1 MLFLK
6 GFTKMK
12 TIEEKLKLKI
22 AFEDKE
28 INVLPPKMRV
38 VNKWKTLKE
47 DTSEDEI
54 YNIVAETLSNNV
66 EKQNITIDYLLDVLD
81 MSDFNDLIKDITTY
95 MVNIQKN

>member
-1 MLFLK
+1 
-6 GFTKMK
+6 MK

-66 EKQNITIDYLLDVLD
+66 EKHDITADYLLDVLD
-81 MSDFNDLIKDITTY
+81 MSDFKDLINDISTY

>member
-1 MLFLK
+1 
-6 GFTKMK
+6 MK

-66 EKQNITIDYLLDVLD
+66 EKQNITADNLLDVLD
-81 MSDFNDLIKDITTY
+81 MSDFKDLMSDISTY

>member
-1 MLFLK
+1 
-6 GFTKMK
+6 MK

-38 VNKWKTLKE
+38 VNKWKMLKE

-66 EKQNITIDYLLDVLD
+66 EKQDITTDYLLDVLD
-81 MSDFNDLIKDITTY
+81 ISDFKDLINDISTY

>member
-1 MLFLK
+1 
-6 GFTKMK
+6 MK

-22 AFEDKE
+22 TFEDKE
-28 INVLPPKMRV
+28 ITVLPPKMRV

-66 EKQNITIDYLLDVLD
+66 EKQDITTDYLLDVLD
-81 MSDFNDLIKDITTY
+81 ISDFKDLINDISTY

>member
-1 MLFLK
+1 
-6 GFTKMK
+6 MK

-22 AFEDKE
+22 VFEDKE

-66 EKQNITIDYLLDVLD
+66 EKQDITTDYLLDVLD
-81 MSDFNDLIKDITTY
+81 MSDFKDLISDISTF

>member
-1 MLFLK
+1 
-6 GFTKMK
+6 MK

-22 AFEDKE
+22 TLEDKE

-38 VNKWKTLKE
+38 VNKWKTSKE

-66 EKQNITIDYLLDVLD
+66 EKHDITADYLLDVLD
-81 MSDFNDLIKDITTY
+81 LSDFNDLIKDISTY

>member
-1 MLFLK
+1 
-6 GFTKMK
+6 MK

-22 AFEDKE
+22 TFEDKE

-47 DTSEDEI
+47 DTPEDEI

-81 MSDFNDLIKDITTY
+81 MSDFKDLINDISTY

>member
-1 MLFLK
+1 
-6 GFTKMK
+6 MK

-22 AFEDKE
+22 TFKDKE

-38 VNKWKTLKE
+38 VNKWKTSKE

-66 EKQNITIDYLLDVLD
+66 EKHDITADYLLDVLD
-81 MSDFNDLIKDITTY
+81 LSDFNDLIKDISTY

>member
-1 MLFLK
+1 
-6 GFTKMK
+6 MK

-22 AFEDKE
+22 TFEDKE

-66 EKQNITIDYLLDVLD
+66 EKQDITTDYLLDVLD
-81 MSDFNDLIKDITTY
+81 MSDFKDLINDISTY